1 MEGLLRAA
9 GLHTVCESAACP
21 NQLECFGRRTCTFMI
36 LGDRCTRACRF
47 CGVRHGPPDQVDPG
61 EPARVATAAR
71 RLGLRHAVV
80 TSVTRDDLPD
90 GGAGQF
96 HATTR
101 ELRRLPGLRVELLV
115 PDFAGESE
123 PLEHVL
129 EAGPDVVAHN
139 IETVP
144 RLYPRVR
151 PGAVYERS
159 LELVSRVSRSASI
172 SKSGLMLGL
181 GETTREVVE
190 VMADLREAGCE
201 VLTVG
206 QYLQPGTG
214 RLPVERY
221 VSPESFAALE
231 KTAGELGFAAC
242 MSGPLVRSSYHADR
256 VN

>member
-1 MEGLLRAA
+1 MERLLRAA
-9 GLHTVCESAACP
+9 GLHTVCESAECP

-47 CGVRHGPPDQVDPG
+47 CGVLHGPPGQVDPG

-71 RLGLRHAVV
+71 QLGLRHAVV

-96 HATTR
+96 HATAR
-101 ELRRLPGLRVELLV
+101 ELRRLPGLRVELLI
-115 PDFAGESE
+115 PDFAGEPA

-129 EAGPDVVAHN
+129 AAGPDVVGHN

-159 LELVSRVSRSASI
+159 LALIARVAESPSV

-181 GETTREVVE
+181 GETIREVVE

-201 VLTVG
+201 VLTIG
-206 QYLQPGTG
+206 QYLQPGDR
-214 RLPVERY
+214 RLPVEHY
-221 VSPESFAALE
+221 ASPESFAALQR
-231 KTAGELGFAAC
+231 TAGELGFAAC
-242 MSGPLVRSSYHADR
+242 LAGPLVRSSYHADR
-256 VN
+256 IN